1 MLMLGLGSQNLV
13 GRLIQLDDFCL
24 LQKDAIPVPKRHT
37 LKWIGVT
44 EEGVSG
50 TSSLLSFRH

>member
-1 MLMLGLGSQNLV
+1 M
-13 GRLIQLDDFCL
+13 GRLIQFDDFCL

-44 EEGVSG
+44 EEGVSESFV
-50 TSSLLSFRH
+50 SSAAFMLNGQ

>member
-1 MLMLGLGSQNLV
+1 MVLAGSQNLK
-13 GRLIQLDDFCL
+13 GTLITLDDFCV
-24 LQKDAIPVPKRHT
+24 LQERRLPIPKNHT

-50 TSSLLSFRH
+50 ILKALQDGC